1 MTEGVF
7 PAIRKL
13 YAGED
18 VVYVQLDGAPGHT
31 GKKTPE
37 LLAEAGRKRKRGEP
51 LIELVQQPAQSPDF
65 NICDLHSSV
74 RWQWPCASGVAQ
86 PCVALS
92 ASISP
97 L

>member
-18 VVYVQLDGAPGHT
+18 VVYVQQGAPGHT

-51 LIELVQQPAQSPDF
+51 RIELVQQLAQSPDF
-65 NICDLHSSV
+65 NICDLAFFRGLGSGRAQAASLNHA
-74 RWQWPCASGVAQ
+74 WP
-86 PCVALS
+86 
-92 ASISP
+92 
-97 L
+97 